1 MKTIDTYISEKLKIN
16 KDTGFTKISSREK
29 PEIDSKYVDIVL
41 NAIYPYDKNFWR
53 DDVKDLVTDFLAER
67 QPRFI
72 NDLFILADMKQ
83 VPYDPYMR
91 QLTKTSK
98 ASYNRMIKKMD
109 PTLSYKKYDWYVLE
123 DCIICMETDS
133 KEIYVISVVK

>member
-41 NAIYPYDKNFWR
+41 NAIYPNDKNFWR

-72 NDLFILADMKQ
+72 NDLIILADMTQ
-83 VPYDPYMR
+83 VRYDPYMR
-91 QLTKTSK
+91 QLTKTNK
-98 ASYNRMIKKMD
+98 TAYNRRIKKMD

-133 KEIYVISVVK
+133 KEIYVIMVVK

>member
-16 KDTGFTKISSREK
+16 KDTGFSGISVNEK

-41 NAIYPYDKNFWR
+41 NAINPDKNFWR
-53 DDVKDLVTDFLAER
+53 SDVKDLLTDFLAER

-72 NDLFILADMKQ
+72 NDLIILADMTQ
-83 VPYDPYMR
+83 VRYDPYMR
-91 QLTKTSK
+91 QLTKTNK
-98 ASYNRMIKKMD
+98 KLYNRMIKKID

-133 KEIYVISVVK
+133 REIYVISVWK

>member
-41 NAIYPYDKNFWR
+41 NAIYPYDKNFWC

-72 NDLFILADMKQ
+72 NDLLILADMKQ

-98 ASYNRMIKKMD
+98 ASYNRMIKKMN

>member
-29 PEIDSKYVDIVL
+29 PEIDSKYVDIIL

-72 NDLFILADMKQ
+72 NDLLILADMKQ